1 MKQKGFSL
9 VELLIVVTVIGI
21 IAALAVPNLI
31 AARRYANEGSAI
43 SSLKTI
49 QVAQETFQTT
59 AGAGNFGDLTDL
71 ASTQAIDDTLGI
83 GNKSGYIFLVTQTDR
98 SALNPAIYDATA
110 IAGTFGNTIIGTGSR
125 NFYTNESGVL
135 YQNRAGQNSPPSATS
150 ATDRTVVNGAPID
163 G

>member
-1 MKQKGFSL
+1 
-9 VELLIVVTVIGI
+9 
-21 IAALAVPNLI
+21 
-31 AARRYANEGSAI
+31 
-43 SSLKTI
+43 
-49 QVAQETFQTT
+49 
-59 AGAGNFGDLTDL
+59 
-71 ASTQAIDDTLGI
+71 
-83 GNKSGYIFLVTQTDR
+83 LVTQTDR

-110 IAGTFGNTIIGTGSR
+110 IAGTFGNTIIGTGNR